1 MRRTTLTP
9 YLDNLVRLVASD
21 RRAFPLALLLVLAF
35 NLFWYG
41 AFLSFPL
48 FGEDAGALFSN
59 LLETIKDGQLA
70 TTHFPIKWLEGL
82 GQPNLFVTFTFDP
95 FSWAMLLPLEQ
106 ADSFRLSM
114 ALRASAG
121 WLSSYWFVLVL
132 FRGRRG
138 VALTAATL
146 YLLVDFTL
154 MNAWGIHTFA
164 GMYNATHAALFPLL
178 LALAL
183 LVMRSRRWLGP
194 ADLALLVALFFFLLD
209 YPIGSLIGTC
219 VLLAYTVVALG
230 LTRPAERAAAVR
242 GLAKIVAM
250 VAILLLAP
258 PLHVLASWS
267 ALLQDSA
274 RTVFP
279 GELFAYGYDYVP
291 PVMWARTSPALRACI
306 LLCLSVLLFNRRWPR
321 PLRMAVGTLL
331 IVVGGVQ
338 LAALAKYLEWA
349 PTLID
354 RLPRFQFFEFY
365 ATPAYAACGGFA
377 LYYWRDLLFPR
388 LAGRRRV
395 VSWLRGAILFFPLAV
410 VVLPLGAVAVGT
422 YALLAI
428 VARARGE
435 AQRADW
441 TASPASQRLVAR
453 AALIAL
459 VLAAV
464 GAWLPP
470 TAYIYP
476 IFYLYGRCQTGLFWC
491 RDPAGVTMGMGDNPI
506 TRYLRRALG
515 GEGPFA
521 GRAETLVRPPVRFER
536 APAGEIKWTPE
547 LYDRLHRWYARAYDA
562 LADKGSPTG
571 DPFWLAPQDFT
582 WEARWPLLVA
592 LDKFGHGDVEFD
604 GPSQEDLI
612 LEMHKWYDE
621 EGRKF
626 GLLARDFMDPWE
638 GMLSV
643 TAAVDERNAAFFGTG
658 NGLMMRALPFQNVPV
673 ASSYEQSLGYLYYL
687 LWTRYVSAGQRGFKS
702 INMTSLEALHPE
714 RLALLGVRYLLA
726 RDSKVYERPPL
737 PHVMSWNGYS
747 IYEVPGA
754 NVAGY
759 GVSGV
764 EFGSTLTDELRLMRR
779 HGFHPRDTAVLPAS
793 ERTSFEGRP
802 ARAWGT
808 LQSSAITLT
817 PGELTFTAV
826 ASGGE
831 SFVVLPFN
839 WSHCWQAEWR
849 KGSGRWSRA
858 DVDLIGVAFTGE
870 IELHLRWT
878 AGYGSAS
885 ACLRDDRKQIAEA
898 KRAAAEIGFSQ
909 PYEPFDGRSP
919 PFAAVRPR
927 FAADAVEA
935 TVLELK
941 SMYQSGDEVVVPIS
955 VKQLLSPAE
964 LDGSAWSTGVNS
976 DFRPS
981 TDGYELVARNEGGV
995 SLLVLPVPYSTCWQA
1010 EWQGSPGALVPVDE
1024 SWLGVLFRGAAALRL
1039 RLPAEAAQASCA
1051 QADRAR
1057 ERIVD
1062 LLKGDAGKIVG
1073 GRYTIGDTIKFG
1085 AGSGSEWYTTRG
1097 WWGAESWGRW
1107 SVGDDARLVLRLG
1120 APPPGDLELDA
1131 DLTALILP
1139 NRPEVRATVRVNGMK
1154 LAVWDFRADN
1164 TPGRRQA
1171 IVPRDLVADA
1181 RVMIVDFRIDH
1192 VASPLELGA
1201 SSDKRPLA
1209 LGFRSLTVRVAGA
1222 H

>member
-1 MRRTTLTP
+1 MTRTLPQTDTLKS
-9 YLDNLVRLVASD
+9 LARWGRLIASD
-21 RRAFPLALLLVLAF
+21 RRAFPAALLLVLAF

-48 FGEDAGALFSN
+48 FGEDAGALYSN
-59 LLETIKDGQLA
+59 LLETIKDGELA
-70 TTHFPIKWLEGL
+70 TTRFPIKWLEGL

-95 FSWAMLLPLEQ
+95 FSWAMLLPLEP

-138 VALTAATL
+138 VALIAATL
-146 YLLVDFTL
+146 YLLIDFTL

-178 LALAL
+178 PVLAL

-194 ADLALLVALFFFLLD
+194 ADLGLFVVLLFFLLD

-219 VLLAYTVVALG
+219 VFLAYAAVALG
-230 LTRPAERAAAVR
+230 LARPAERPAAVR

-274 RTVFP
+274 RTVFA

-321 PLRMAVGTLL
+321 PLRMALGTLL

-338 LAALAKYLEWA
+338 LAAVVKYLGWV
-349 PTLID
+349 PQLID

-441 TASPASQRLVAR
+441 TAAPASQRVVAR

-470 TAYIYP
+470 SAYIYP

-491 RDPAGVTMGMGDNPI
+491 RDPAGATMGMGDNPI

-536 APAGEIKWTPE
+536 APAGEIKWSPE
-547 LYDRLHRWYARAYDA
+547 LYDRLHGWYVRAYEA
-562 LADKGSPTG
+562 LADKGSSTG
-571 DPFWLAPQDFT
+571 DPFWLPPQEFT

-604 GPSQEDLI
+604 GPSQEGLI

-643 TAAVDERNAAFFGTG
+643 TAVVDERNSAFFATG
-658 NGLMMRALPFQNVPV
+658 NGLMMRALPFQNVPI

-687 LWTRYVSAGQRGFKS
+687 LWTRYVSAGQPGLKS

-714 RLALLGVRYLLA
+714 RLALLGVHYLLA

-737 PHVMSWNGYS
+737 ERLMGWHGYS
-747 IYEVPGA
+747 VYEVPHA

-759 GVSGV
+759 GVNRI
-764 EFGSTLTDELRLMRR
+764 EFGRTLAEELRLMRR
-779 HGFHPRDTAVLPAS
+779 HGFHPRDTAVVPAS
-793 ERTSFEGRP
+793 ERDALGRR
-802 ARAWGT
+802 RAW
-808 LQSSAITLT
+808 
-817 PGELTFTAV
+817 
-826 ASGGE
+826 
-831 SFVVLPFN
+831 
-839 WSHCWQAEWR
+839 WR
-849 KGSGRWSRA
+849 RCAR
-858 DVDLIGVAFTGE
+858 
-870 IELHLRWT
+870 
-878 AGYGSAS
+878 
-885 ACLRDDRKQIAEA
+885 
-898 KRAAAEIGFSQ
+898 
-909 PYEPFDGRSP
+909 RSTW
-919 PFAAVRPR
+919 RP
-927 FAADAVEA
+927 
-935 TVLELK
+935 T
-941 SMYQSGDEVVVPIS
+941 S
-955 VKQLLSPAE
+955 
-964 LDGSAWSTGVNS
+964 
-976 DFRPS
+976 
-981 TDGYELVARNEGGV
+981 
-995 SLLVLPVPYSTCWQA
+995 
-1010 EWQGSPGALVPVDE
+1010 
-1024 SWLGVLFRGAAALRL
+1024 
-1039 RLPAEAAQASCA
+1039 
-1051 QADRAR
+1051 
-1057 ERIVD
+1057 
-1062 LLKGDAGKIVG
+1062 
-1073 GRYTIGDTIKFG
+1073 
-1085 AGSGSEWYTTRG
+1085 
-1097 WWGAESWGRW
+1097 
-1107 SVGDDARLVLRLG
+1107 
-1120 APPPGDLELDA
+1120 
-1131 DLTALILP
+1131 
-1139 NRPEVRATVRVNGMK
+1139 
-1154 LAVWDFRADN
+1154 
-1164 TPGRRQA
+1164 
-1171 IVPRDLVADA
+1171 
-1181 RVMIVDFRIDH
+1181 
-1192 VASPLELGA
+1192 
-1201 SSDKRPLA
+1201 
-1209 LGFRSLTVRVAGA
+1209 
-1222 H
+1222 